1 MYYSEDIIKKIGTD
15 KELAVRL
22 GKAMAGVKDGF
33 IDYLNNLGDGA
44 TRALYYTSCFTENYK
59 DVCKQLKNEDKRFLL
74 GLYEL
79 VEHRDIIFRMI
90 LIYVQILL
98 MNKDED
104 EKTTILRKVVPP
116 TSHYSIMQ
124 ASRFALV
131 YSVVKY
137 IFYGSK
143 INGVIQSAMM
153 KKIGGLSSGG
163 LIALSSYGTV
173 QHAADSANNLKYFLP
188 QFYDALYAQDL
199 EMMYFIIEPL
209 VLDVGYLNIS
219 TASNAEIIDAL
230 KRMAGYE

>member
-1 MYYSEDIIKKIGTD
+1 
-15 KELAVRL
+15 
-22 GKAMAGVKDGF
+22 
-33 IDYLNNLGDGA
+33 
-44 TRALYYTSCFTENYK
+44 
-59 DVCKQLKNEDKRFLL
+59 
-74 GLYEL
+74 
-79 VEHRDIIFRMI
+79 MI
-90 LIYVQILL
+90 LIYVQTLL

-153 KKIGGLSSGG
+153 KNWRSVIRG

-188 QFYDALYAQDL
+188 QFYDALYAQNL

-230 KRMAGYE
+230 KRMAG